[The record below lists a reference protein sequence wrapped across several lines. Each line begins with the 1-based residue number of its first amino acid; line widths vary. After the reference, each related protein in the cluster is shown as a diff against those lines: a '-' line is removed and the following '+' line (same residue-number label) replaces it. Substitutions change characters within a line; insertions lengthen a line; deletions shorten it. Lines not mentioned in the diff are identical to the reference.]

1 MSQKR
6 NFLVLLCSYH
16 FVVFS
21 PALIQAHR
29 REQKEIAAEESDR
42 ISDKILK
49 NLLKQ
54 QLLKEAVQKKEK
66 SKKEEKTPSVSVRVP
81 GQSKHRDMFELEPL
95 PEAKQR

>member
-1 MSQKR
+1 M
-6 NFLVLLCSYH
+6 LLCSYH

-21 PALIQAHR
+21 AAPIQAHR

-66 SKKEEKTPSVSVRVP
+66 SKKKEEMPSVSVCVP
-81 GQSKHRDMFELEPL
+81 RQPKQRDMFELEPL

>member
-1 MSQKR
+1 MSQKG
-6 NFLVLLCSYH
+6 NFLVLLCIYH

-21 PALIQAHR
+21 AAPIQAHR

-66 SKKEEKTPSVSVRVP
+66 SKKEEMPSVSVHVP
-81 GQSKHRDMFELEPL
+81 GQPKRRDMFELEPL